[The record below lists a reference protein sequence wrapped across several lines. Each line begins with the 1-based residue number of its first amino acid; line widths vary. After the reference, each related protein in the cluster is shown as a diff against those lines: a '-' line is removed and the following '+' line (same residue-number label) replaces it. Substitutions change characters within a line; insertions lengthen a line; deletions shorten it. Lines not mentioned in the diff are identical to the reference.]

1 MAHALATMTLL
12 LTDNIRCCLERAGK
26 SNDIA
31 EVRSVLTDAGRYL
44 DQLVASVK
52 AAEQSDQAALTLSR
66 AGV

>member
-31 EVRSVLTDAGRYL
+31 EVRSVLTDAARYL
-44 DQLVASVK
+44 DQLVATAK
-52 AAEQSDQAALTLSR
+52 AAEQSDQAVPSLR
-66 AGV
+66 P

>member
-1 MAHALATMTLL
+1 MAHAPPTMTLL

-31 EVRSVLTDAGRYL
+31 EVRSVLTEAGRYL
-44 DQLVASVK
+44 DQLVASVR
-52 AAEQSDQAALTLSR
+52 ATEQRDQAALTRSR

>member
-1 MAHALATMTLL
+1 MAHTPATMTLL

-31 EVRSVLTDAGRYL
+31 EVRALLTDAGRYL

-52 AAEQSDQAALTLSR
+52 GAEQSDQATLTRFS

>member
-1 MAHALATMTLL
+1 MAHAPATMTLL

-31 EVRSVLTDAGRYL
+31 EVRSILTDAGRYL
-44 DQLVASVK
+44 DQLVASAK
-52 AAEQSDQAALTLSR
+52 AAEQSEQATSMRTR

>member
-1 MAHALATMTLL
+1 MAHAPATMTLL

-31 EVRSVLTDAGRYL
+31 EVRSILTDAGRYL
-44 DQLVASVK
+44 DQLVASAK
-52 AAEQSDQAALTLSR
+52 AAEQSEQATSTRAR